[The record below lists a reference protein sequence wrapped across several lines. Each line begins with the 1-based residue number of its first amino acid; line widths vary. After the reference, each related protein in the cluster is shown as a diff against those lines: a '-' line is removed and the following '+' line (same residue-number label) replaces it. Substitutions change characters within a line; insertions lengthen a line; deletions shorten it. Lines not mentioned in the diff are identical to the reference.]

1 MADVLVNYSIA
12 AQPGQWIV
20 VVTTTLGEP
29 IAAACQ
35 RAILQAGAHSTVMLG
50 ADSLNTG
57 FLKEANDE
65 QLEFVSPVTQ
75 LITEKADA
83 RILILAP
90 ANTRAMM
97 SVDPDRTALRDK
109 GKFGRQYS
117 APWLLHVPQAAIH
130 HSSLGPAG
138 FGTTLIQRF
147 QRCGLE
153 PRTKGSVSPS

>member
-1 MADVLVNYSIA
+1 MDSRVERMADVLVNYSIA

-35 RAILQAGAHSTVMLG
+35 RAILQAGAHPTVMLG

-97 SVDPDRTALRDK
+97 SVDPDRTALRSK
-109 GKFGRQYS
+109 
-117 APWLLHVPQAAIH
+117 
-130 HSSLGPAG
+130 
-138 FGTTLIQRF
+138 
-147 QRCGLE
+147 
-153 PRTKGSVSPS
+153 